1 MVNPSFQSHSTDR
14 YKRTVSTEQTQQ
26 PNQQPNVDIDLKLL
40 AAKAGP
46 YPTTAYR
53 FVREG
58 LSRTVERSQGLESS
72 EADRHISG
80 QQLCMGLR
88 EFAIERYGL
97 LAPVVLQSWHVHRTD
112 DFGRIVFAMIDAGL
126 LTKTPQDSFEDFR
139 GVFDFGEAFSRDRL
153 INAMSQR

>member
-1 MVNPSFQSHSTDR
+1 M
-14 YKRTVSTEQTQQ
+14 
-26 PNQQPNVDIDLKLL
+26 DIDLKQL

-46 YPTTAYR
+46 YPTIAYQ

-58 LSRTVERSQGLESS
+58 LSQTVERSQRLESS

-126 LTKTPQDSFEDFR
+126 LSKTPQDSFDDFR
-139 GVFDFGEAFSRDRL
+139 SVFDFDEAFGRDRL
-153 INAMSQR
+153 INAMHHR